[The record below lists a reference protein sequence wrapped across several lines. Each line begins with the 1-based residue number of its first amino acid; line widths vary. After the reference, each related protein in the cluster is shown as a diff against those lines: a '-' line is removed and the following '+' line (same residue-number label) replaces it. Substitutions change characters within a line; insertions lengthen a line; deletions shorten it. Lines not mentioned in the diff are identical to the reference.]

1 MNFKTELETFKY
13 LFFDGLKLHKV
24 INQYNDW
31 FSSDDY
37 AIWSNSYVELNN
49 KRIYLIQENV
59 KVLSSLKFYTKEELE
74 LLSSKYNFQIKEKDG
89 VYYAFTETQNLR
101 QFEIS
106 ENDDLIVIYCTHG
119 SYGPES
125 IFIYG
130 VYEK

>member
-1 MNFKTELETFKY
+1 MNFKAELGTFKY

-24 INQYNDW
+24 IDQYNDW

-37 AIWSNSYVELNN
+37 SIWSNSYVELNN

-59 KVLSSLKFYTKEELE
+59 KVLSSLRFYTKEELE

-106 ENDDLIVIYCTHG
+106 ENDGLIVIYCTHG